1 MKILVTGGAGYL
13 GSKLT
18 EILLNQ
24 GHIVNVYD
32 NLFFGSTGVVPFLD
46 NPKYKLIK
54 DTIKN
59 FGLIETVIQEVDY
72 IIHLAAIVGEPSCKQ
87 YESSVCGV
95 NQRAT
100 EWISECAYKYDIP
113 LLFLSTC
120 SNYGK
125 TNKVV
130 TEDSPVD
137 PLGLYADSKIQAE
150 KVVLENHHLVLRMS
164 TLFGVSYRVRY
175 DITINEFVYQY
186 YRDKTLKIYGENTWR
201 PYLHVQ
207 DACNMIIE
215 CMEKDLRGVY
225 NVGFNDL
232 NYQKKEIVNS
242 IVDYLGEGKLEYVE
256 FDDPRDYKVNF
267 DKIHKEL
274 NYQYKFSLKDGIRE
288 VYEEIQRGVIF
299 K

>member
-1 MKILVTGGAGYL
+1 MRILITGGAGYL

-18 EILLNQ
+18 ETLLSQ
-24 GHIVNVYD
+24 GHDVIVYD
-32 NLFFGSTGVVPFLD
+32 NLFFGSVGVIPFLD
-46 NPKYKLIK
+46 NPKCKLIK
-54 DTIKN
+54 NTIN
-59 FGLIETVIQEVDY
+59 NLELIEAVVKDADY
-72 IIHLAAIVGEPSCKQ
+72 VIHLAAIVGEPSCKQ
-87 YESSVCGV
+87 YESSVYGV
-95 NQRAT
+95 NT
-100 EWISECAYKYDIP
+100 GSTNWISECAYKYDIP

-125 TNKVV
+125 TDEVV
-130 TEDSPVD
+130 TEDSPLE

-150 KVVLENHHLVLRMS
+150 KVVLENDHLVLRMS

-186 YRDKTLKIYGENTWR
+186 YRDKLLKVYGEDTWR

-207 DACNMIIE
+207 DACNMIIK
-215 CMEKDLRGVY
+215 CMEKDLQGVY

-232 NYQKKEIVNS
+232 NYQKKEIINT
-242 IVDYLGEGKLEYVE
+242 IVDYLGDGKLEYVK

-267 DKIHKEL
+267 DKIQKEL

-288 VYEEIQRGVIF
+288 VYEEIQRGVIL

>member
-1 MKILVTGGAGYL
+1 MRILITGGAGYL

-18 EILLNQ
+18 ETLLSQ
-24 GHIVNVYD
+24 GYDVIVYD
-32 NLFFGSTGVVPFLD
+32 NLFFGSVGVISFLD

-54 DTIKN
+54 STVKN

-87 YESSVCGV
+87 YESSVYGV
-95 NQRAT
+95 NT
-100 EWISECAYKYDIP
+100 GSTNWISECAYKYDIP

-125 TNKVV
+125 TDEVV
-130 TEDSPVD
+130 TEDSPLE

-150 KVVLENHHLVLRMS
+150 KVVLENDHLVLRMS

-186 YRDKTLKIYGENTWR
+186 YRDKLLKVYGEDTWR

-207 DACNMIIE
+207 DACNMIIK
-215 CMEKDLRGVY
+215 CMEKDLQGVY

-232 NYQKKEIVNS
+232 NYQKKEIVNT
-242 IVDYLGEGKLEYVE
+242 IVDYLGEGKLEYVK
-256 FDDPRDYKVNF
+256 FDDPRDYRVNF
-267 DKIHKEL
+267 DKIQKEL

-288 VYEEIQRGVIF
+288 LYEEIQRGIIF

>member
-1 MKILVTGGAGYL
+1 LRILITGGAGYL

-18 EILLNQ
+18 ETLLNQ
-24 GHIVNVYD
+24 GHDVIVYD

-46 NPKYKLIK
+46 NSKYKF
-54 DTIKN
+54 IKN
-59 FGLIETVIQEVDY
+59 TINNLELIETAVKGADY
-72 IIHLAAIVGEPSCKQ
+72 VIHLAAIVGEPSCKQ
-87 YESSVCGV
+87 YESSVYSV
-95 NQRAT
+95 NTGAT
-100 EWISECAYKYDIP
+100 EWISECTYNYDIP

-125 TNKVV
+125 INKVV
-130 TEDSPVD
+130 TEDSPLE
-137 PLGLYADSKIQAE
+137 PLGLYADSKIKAE
-150 KVVLENHHLVLRMS
+150 KVVLGNDHLVLRMS

-207 DACNMIIE
+207 DACNMIIQ

-225 NVGFNDL
+225 NTGFNDL
-232 NYQKKEIVNS
+232 NYQKKEIVNT
-242 IVDYLGEGKLEYVE
+242 IVDYLGEGKLEYVK

-267 DKIHKEL
+267 DKIEKEL

-288 VYEEIQRGVIF
+288 LYEEIQRGVIF

>member
-1 MKILVTGGAGYL
+1 LRILITGGAGYL

-18 EILLNQ
+18 EILLSQEHNV
-24 GHIVNVYD
+24 IVYD
-32 NLFFGSTGVVPFLD
+32 NLFFGSVGVISFLD

-54 DTIKN
+54 DTITN
-59 FGLIETVIQEVDY
+59 FELIESVVRGADY
-72 IIHLAAIVGEPSCKQ
+72 VIHLAAIVGEPSCKQ
-87 YESSVCGV
+87 YESSAYAINTG
-95 NQRAT
+95 AT
-100 EWISECAYKYDIP
+100 NWISECAYRYDIP

-125 TNKVV
+125 TDEVV
-130 TEDSPVD
+130 TEDSPLE

-150 KVVLENHHLVLRMS
+150 EIILDNDHLVLRMS

-186 YRDKTLKIYGENTWR
+186 YRDKLLKVYGEDTWR

-207 DACNMIIE
+207 DACNMIIQ

-232 NYQKKEIVNS
+232 NYQKKEIVNT
-242 IVDYLGEGKLEYVE
+242 IVDYLGEGKLEYVK
-256 FDDPRDYKVNF
+256 FDDPRDYRVNF
-267 DKIHKEL
+267 DKIQKEL
-274 NYQYKFSLKDGIRE
+274 NHQYKFSLKDGIRE
-288 VYEEIQRGVIF
+288 LYEEIQRGVIL